1 MIVELWP
8 LTIKVDVLIVQLIN
22 LAILFF
28 IFKKLFGDT
37 LVKEIAKRKEMTKR
51 LEQADEEYNIL
62 INKAQE
68 EKNAILE
75 EALAKKNDILKE
87 AKELADQ
94 QKAKTIEQAQQDA
107 KNIITQANQEAELK
121 SRDLESHFV
130 QGVKTTA
137 LAMVKKLFS
146 SNKNLQES
154 YIEGLVEE
162 FSASYKK

>member
-1 MIVELWP
+1 MIIDLGI
-8 LTIKVDVLIVQLIN
+8 LTIKVDVLIVQIIN
-22 LAILFF
+22 ITLLLLFF
-28 IFKKLFGDT
+28 KKMIGNSLT
-37 LVKEIAKRKEMTKR
+37 KEVEKRKELTKR

-68 EKNAILE
+68 EKNALLE
-75 EALAKKNDILKE
+75 EALEKKNDILKE
-87 AKELADQ
+87 AKELAEQ
-94 QKAKTIEQAQQDA
+94 HKAKTIEQAQKDA
-107 KNIITQANQEAELK
+107 KNIINQANQEAELK

-137 LAMVKKLFS
+137 LAMVKKLFT

-154 YIEGLVEE
+154 YVEGLVEE

>member
-8 LTIKVDVLIVQLIN
+8 LTIKVDVLIIQLIN

-37 LVKEIAKRKEMTKR
+37 LVKEIAKRKELTKR
-51 LEQADEEYNIL
+51 LEQAETEYNML

-75 EALAKKNDILKE
+75 EALEKKNEILKQ

-94 QKAKTIEQAQQDA
+94 QKIKTMEQAQKDA
-107 KNIITQANQEAELK
+107 RNIINQANQEAELK
-121 SRDLESHFV
+121 SRDLDANFV
-130 QGVKTTA
+130 QGVKTTS
-137 LAMVKKLFS
+137 LAMIKKLFA
-146 SNKNLQES
+146 SNKNIQES
-154 YIEGLVEE
+154 YLQGLVDE